1 MVLLP
6 YLSLLVLQKVL
17 KCCRQEAR
25 CLKYPNFF
33 NSGDEDGRGMNE
45 KINFISWQG
54 HESRR
59 LLAVYHTAEI
69 DIPVFDE
76 IVYIPAFHA
85 KEYRCCWMCENR
97 MRGFFGMLAAH
108 LVLVVLISA
117 LRFATLCFLF
127 MPVEMFDVD

>member
-1 MVLLP
+1 M
-6 YLSLLVLQKVL
+6 
-17 KCCRQEAR
+17 
-25 CLKYPNFF
+25 KYPNFF

-85 KEYRCCWMCENR
+85 KEYRCCWMRENR

-117 LRFATLCFLF
+117 LQFATLCFLF

>member
-1 MVLLP
+1 
-6 YLSLLVLQKVL
+6 
-17 KCCRQEAR
+17 
-25 CLKYPNFF
+25 LKYPNFF

-54 HESRR
+54 HECRR